1 VDQLKA
7 TLTAATDLTP
17 QHKIMNR
24 FIEPKRSLPV
34 KFTRE
39 LRGYLQSIY
48 KNVSEGEFDGELM
61 ELDKLRQE
69 CVNPSIS
76 QSTINNSLLRYS
88 KRAYLKF

>member
-1 VDQLKA
+1 
-7 TLTAATDLTP
+7 
-17 QHKIMNR
+17 MNR

-88 KRAYLKF
+88 KRAYLKL